1 MDLHE
6 SLSYQTIVSLNITKH
21 LFSKEEFQNKN
32 ITFSP
37 LSLLSLVSIIT
48 AGSEGSTTKQQLLSF
63 LQSKSTDH
71 LNSFASHLISSL
83 LSNAALLG
91 GPRLSFVNGG
101 WIEQSLP
108 LQRSFQQIVAT
119 DYKAALSSVDFQTN
133 VYKNL
138 TPFLIIEC
146 NIYTSSYCFLSV
158 AFVKT

>member
-6 SLSYQTIVSLNITKH
+6 SISYQTTVSFNITKH

-37 LSLLSLVSIIT
+37 LSFLSLLSIIT
-48 AGSEGSTTKQQLLSF
+48 AGSEGSTKHQLLSF

-83 LSNAALLG
+83 LSDAALLG

-101 WIEQSLP
+101 WIEQSLL
-108 LQRSFQQIVAT
+108 LQPSFQHIVAS
-119 DYKAALSSVDFQTN
+119 DYKADLASVDFQTN
-133 VYKNL
+133 VCKNL
-138 TPFLIIEC
+138 TPFLIIE
-146 NIYTSSYCFLSV
+146 
-158 AFVKT
+158 